1 MTNQVQWSGITEPV
15 SWPPVA
21 EHTPGP
27 WYIRDEHPGGATFN
41 IGTTPAD
48 AYRNEVAVIFRTGK
62 LPIHKANAN
71 LIAAAPELLVLAKQ
85 YAADCPIC
93 KGTGLVSIHF
103 PGNEGVPEWDADDQ
117 PCQECVDIR
126 AVIAKAEGR

>member
-1 MTNQVQWSGITEPV
+1 MTNPTAT
-15 SWPPVA
+15 PVA

-71 LIAAAPELLVLAKQ
+71 LIAAAPELLVLA
-85 YAADCPIC
+85 AR
-93 KGTGLVSIHF
+93 TVTS
-103 PGNEGVPEWDADDQ
+103 
-117 PCQECVDIR
+117 
-126 AVIAKAEGR
+126 VIARSALVRVAREANHRMLRCSYLGSHLEGGA

>member
-27 WYIRDEHPGGATFN
+27 WEAPRNGLDGAVYAPN
-41 IGTTPAD
+41 APAGTLWRITDRVHGLSHEEIA
-48 AYRNEVAVIFRTGK
+48 
-62 LPIHKANAN
+62 ANAL

-126 AVIAKAEGR
+126 AVIAKAEGRS